1 MNKLSEGRLPTAIV
15 MFSMVDS
22 NGQAVFLNQ
31 FCNRKLTVQDIH
43 DYDTSM
49 VDEVLTT
56 VLNSGDSIYFLKG
69 AQLSV
74 RFIYLTS
81 TTSVY
86 ASTKRER
93 K

>member
-1 MNKLSEGRLPTAIV
+1 

-31 FCNRKLTVQDIH
+31 FCNRILTVQDIH